1 MFVCI
6 HYMNI
11 HDVCYRHHH
20 HILYGFLSRKSLC
33 LCFYVKK
40 KMGIIRAVK
49 ISQSPFKTRDFSSC
63 FFISKRKSP
72 YNQVGGSYV
81 IFISVQTFCNVTR
94 YKCMC
99 LGSTSSN
106 NSSSLSRTLSL

>member
-11 HDVCYRHHH
+11 HDVCYRHHR

-63 FFISKRKSP
+63 FFSFYLKAKITIQSGRRFLRNF
-72 YNQVGGSYV
+72 Y
-81 IFISVQTFCNVTR
+81 
-94 YKCMC
+94 
-99 LGSTSSN
+99 LSSDV
-106 NSSSLSRTLSL
+106 L